1 MLSNFNVITLFPE
14 IFQKWINVG
23 VLSHGIEEKL
33 FEFSSTNL
41 RDYGIGSY
49 KQVDDAPYGG
59 GPGMVLMVEPLDNA
73 IKESK
78 KDINIFLTPSGQQLN
93 ENLIQDL
100 HEYESANIIC
110 GRYEGFD
117 QRIIEMHSDY
127 EIAIGQTVV
136 SGGEVPAMFLI
147 EALVRKIPG
156 ILGNSESLTNESF
169 TNNKSD
175 FPVYTRPEIYGNLNV
190 PEVLL
195 SGDHKRI
202 EEWKK
207 NNLKDI

>member
-93 ENLIQDL
+93 EDLIQDL

-136 SGGEVPAMFLI
+136 SGGEIPAMFLI

-175 FPVYTRPEIYGNLNV
+175 FPVYTRPEIYENLNV